1 LNGLPA
7 VIAPLTQ
14 FPIRRADGGF
24 IIVAVLWI
32 LAALAVLA
40 SIYSIYVTNTVISLG
55 VNDDRL
61 QAGALVTAGLELTA
75 YQLLAEKAE
84 TRPTQGAFRFRL
96 GRSDVAVEFRSE
108 AARIDLNM
116 APKELLAGLFAGLG
130 ARPAAAEYYADR
142 IVGWRQKGEVEGQ
155 NNEADAYRASGMSYG
170 PRQGPFADVGEVWLV
185 MGLPPTLVER
195 ALPFVTVF
203 SGGADIDVIDA
214 APEVVA
220 ALPGMTPDRLYAIL
234 DQRRSGTANAQIVQR
249 LLGSSQYASPQG
261 SSATRVTVGITF
273 DNGRRI
279 GAEAVIMPLDDGDE
293 PYRVLSWHD
302 DFDGP
307 A

>member
-1 LNGLPA
+1 M
-7 VIAPLTQ
+7 IAPLTQ
-14 FPIRRADGGF
+14 FPIRRADDGF

-61 QAGALVTAGLELTA
+61 QAEALVTAGLELTA

-130 ARPAAAEYYADR
+130 ARSADAEYYADR
-142 IVGWRQKGEVEGQ
+142 IVGWRKKGEVEGQ
-155 NNEADAYRASGMSYG
+155 NNEADAYRTAGMSYG
-170 PRQGPFADVGEVWLV
+170 PRQGPFADVSELWLV
-185 MGLPPTLVER
+185 MGLPPALVER

-203 SGGADIDVIDA
+203 NGGADIDVIDA
-214 APEVVA
+214 APGGRGRVA
-220 ALPGMTPDRLYAIL
+220 RHDPG
-234 DQRRSGTANAQIVQR
+234 
-249 LLGSSQYASPQG
+249 SPLCG
-261 SSATRVTVGITF
+261 PRPART
-273 DNGRRI
+273 GRRQCADRARAARLVAI
-279 GAEAVIMPLDDGDE
+279 CLPAGQQRDARDG
-293 PYRVLSWHD
+293 WHHLRQRPPHRRRGRD
-302 DFDGP
+302 SAAG
-307 A
+307 